1 MDNWVLIAV
10 SLILSAFFS
19 GMEIAFVTANKLK
32 IEVDRSKGL
41 LSARIIAR
49 FQQNPARFI
58 GALLLGNNI
67 ALVIYGSA
75 IAAILDP
82 WLMRTLP
89 VTFNGEWIV
98 LILQTIIATLII
110 LVSAEFLPK
119 VFFRINPNRWLNIFG
134 IPVWLVYY
142 LLYPIIWIFI
152 GISEFILQAVF
163 KVKLETRSKSFSAVD
178 IDHFLEEFSKG
189 DVEENEILQEIQM
202 FQNAIQL
209 KSTKL
214 RECMIPRTEIIAHEK
229 QDEIEQL
236 KQSFIETGLSKVLI
250 YQDSIDNIIGYVHA
264 YDIFRKPQSIQ
275 EVLRSV
281 VYAPE
286 SMPANQLL
294 KQFFDQQK
302 GVAVIVDEFG
312 GTSGMLTMEDVMEEI
327 FGEIR
332 DEFDINDL
340 TEKQLAEDEYLFSAR
355 LEIDYLNENYRLN
368 LPESDD
374 YETLGGFI
382 LQKYGSIPK
391 LGDELEIDNY
401 HFKIL
406 QAKNN
411 GIDKVSLK
419 LK

>member
-82 WLMRTLP
+82 WLMRILP

-152 GISEFILQAVF
+152 GISEFILRAVF

>member
-1 MDNWVLIAV
+1 MDNWFLIAV
-10 SLILSAFFS
+10 SLVLSAFFS

-82 WLMRTLP
+82 WLMRILP
-89 VTFNGEWIV
+89 ATFNGEWIV
-98 LILQTIIATLII
+98 LILQTIIATSII

-152 GISEFILQAVF
+152 GISEFILRAVF

-264 YDIFRKPQSIQ
+264 YDIFRKPQSIK
-275 EVLRSV
+275 EVLRPV

-286 SMPANQLL
+286 SMPANLLL
-294 KQFFDQQK
+294 KQFIDQQK

-391 LGDELEIDNY
+391 LGDEIDIDNY

-411 GIDKVSLK
+411 GIDKVSVK

>member
-82 WLMRTLP
+82 WLMRILP

-152 GISEFILQAVF
+152 GISEFILRAVF

-275 EVLRSV
+275 DVLRSV

-391 LGDELEIDNY
+391 LGDEIEIDNY